1 MKHSKRWLQSK
12 EPASQSFLQT
22 KRPFKMYA
30 DCGPAAGCFFRKVEI
45 GDHHFKVIYDDND
58 QEDFTMYIYVGW

>member
-1 MKHSKRWLQSK
+1 MKSILNSIR
-12 EPASQSFLQT
+12 
-22 KRPFKMYA
+22 FKVCKTDNKYLTEYCMSTMYA

-58 QEDFTMYIYVGW
+58 QEDFTMYIYVG